1 MPILNGNDFLAAGYQ
16 PGPIIAELIEA
27 LAALEAKGILDP
39 DYAMKL
45 LKRDYPMAAPKLRL
59 RDDALDFSEAIEAE
73 YPAEEKNVNAVRRF
87 MRELMRVPV
96 VQAGAVMPDACPAGS
111 GPATIPVGGAIAVR
125 NAIIPS
131 AHSADICCSMYA
143 TFFDSDAP
151 VADTMDALLAST
163 RFGFGGRSTN
173 DLVHHPVLD
182 EEVWKNPFLQGLK
195 DKATIHMADQG
206 DGNHFAFLGEI
217 EVRAAFVE
225 RLRASGYPELAA
237 QLLPDE
243 FPEASRRLRVLVTHH
258 GSRGLG
264 AAVYKRGQNAAE
276 RETKRV
282 AEGIPKAAA
291 WLDTNTDVGAD
302 YWEALQYVSRWTKAN
317 HQSIHRRFL
326 ERLGAFEQGEAAE
339 QGHGLTAEELGA
351 MAVPPVAAFGNEH
364 NFVWKRGQMY
374 LHGKGATPAWT
385 DAEGRPL
392 LGLIPLNMSEPIL
405 LVLGGDNEDH
415 LSFAPHG
422 AGRNQSRTATLR
434 EYRTKNGEL
443 DNSKIRDKIANTTE
457 GLDVR
462 WFYGKAD
469 LTETPVAYKNA
480 AAVRAQI
487 DTFELAEVVG
497 EIHPLG
503 CIMAGT
509 PPKRGEKPL
518 SPKQKRQIQHRA
530 ERRKSKQVRWDASDE
545 DE

>member
-1 MPILNGNDFLAAGYQ
+1 
-16 PGPIIAELIEA
+16 
-27 LAALEAKGILDP
+27 
-39 DYAMKL
+39 
-45 LKRDYPMAAPKLRL
+45 
-59 RDDALDFSEAIEAE
+59 
-73 YPAEEKNVNAVRRF
+73 
-87 MRELMRVPV
+87 
-96 VQAGAVMPDACPAGS
+96 
-111 GPATIPVGGAIAVR
+111 
-125 NAIIPS
+125 
-131 AHSADICCSMYA
+131 MYA
-143 TFFDSDAP
+143 TFFDNDAP

-163 RFGFGGRSTN
+163 RFGFGGRSPN

-182 EEVWKNPFLQGLK
+182 EEVWDNPFLQGLK
-195 DKATIHMADQG
+195 EKAKIHMADQG

-217 EVRAAFVE
+217 EVGADLVE
-225 RLRASGYPELAA
+225 RLRAAGYAELAA
-237 QLLPDE
+237 QLLPEDSS
-243 FPEASRRLRVLVTHH
+243 AGASKTSRRLRVLVTHH

-264 AAVYKRGQNAAE
+264 AAVYKRGQNAAL
-276 RETKRV
+276 RETKKV

-326 ERLGAFEQGEAAE
+326 ERLGAFEQGQAVAEAAARSPD
-339 QGHGLTAEELGA
+339 GLSAEELGA
-351 MAVPPVAAFGNEH
+351 MAVPAVAAFGNEH
-364 NFVWKRGQMY
+364 NFVWKRGQLY
-374 LHGKGATPAWT
+374 LHGKGATPAWN

-392 LGLIPLNMSEPIL
+392 LGLIPLNMSEPVL
-405 LVLGGDNEDH
+405 LVLGGDNDAH

-422 AGRNQSRTATLR
+422 AGRNLSRTATLR
-434 EYRTKNGEL
+434 DYRTKNGEL
-443 DNSKIRDKIANTTE
+443 DNSKIRDKIAATTE

-487 DTFELAEVVG
+487 DKFELADVVG

-530 ERRKSKQVRWDASDE
+530 ERRKSKRVRWDLE
-545 DE
+545 DDD